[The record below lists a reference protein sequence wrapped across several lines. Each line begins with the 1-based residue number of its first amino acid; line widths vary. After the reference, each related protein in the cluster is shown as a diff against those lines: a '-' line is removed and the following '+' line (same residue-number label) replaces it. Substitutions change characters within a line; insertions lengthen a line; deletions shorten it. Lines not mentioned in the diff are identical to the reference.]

1 MIYGHRKY
9 SRKIGI
15 YPALFQLYTKKYA
28 LNVSMILFFF
38 GRSLN
43 IVQKVEAPKQQFF
56 IRKWSHTN
64 HQGGCRQ
71 CLVRGY
77 KTALVLNI
85 GFFVTAFVYL
95 FTKEEPICAKKAFGP
110 IEAEASENY
119 NRAALFCWKALD
131 SQLRCIYITKAPFK
145 KKNEIPIWQ
154 IADKR
159 SRRRGIKPFQ
169 MYLRTVCVKKMLQFS
184 LCVDISRK
192 AFLLW
197 LCSIACIRIFCAKWI
212 FFFCCCARSK
222 WGKTR

>member
-1 MIYGHRKY
+1 MSLSATTKEQISTKLKQATSLKHKMRLKTF
-9 SRKIGI
+9 SCDIPSQKI
-15 YPALFQLYTKKYA
+15 FQKNRYLSCTFSIVHEKVLTQLTYE
-28 LNVSMILFFF
+28 SFFF

-119 NRAALFCWKALD
+119 NRAALFC
-131 SQLRCIYITKAPFK
+131 
-145 KKNEIPIWQ
+145 
-154 IADKR
+154 
-159 SRRRGIKPFQ
+159 
-169 MYLRTVCVKKMLQFS
+169 
-184 LCVDISRK
+184 
-192 AFLLW
+192 
-197 LCSIACIRIFCAKWI
+197 
-212 FFFCCCARSK
+212 
-222 WGKTR
+222 

>member
-1 MIYGHRKY
+1 MIYGYRKY
-9 SRKIGI
+9 SRKIPRYLSCTFSI
-15 YPALFQLYTKKYA
+15 VHEKVRTQRKYDF
-28 LNVSMILFFF
+28 IFF

-131 SQLRCIYITKAPFK
+131 SQLRCIYYESPFQK
-145 KKNEIPIWQ
+145 KKWDTHL
-154 IADKR
+154 AD
-159 SRRRGIKPFQ
+159 S
-169 MYLRTVCVKKMLQFS
+169 
-184 LCVDISRK
+184 
-192 AFLLW
+192 W
-197 LCSIACIRIFCAKWI
+197 
-212 FFFCCCARSK
+212 
-222 WGKTR
+222 